1 MLVRSLSPRALLLA
15 ASLAGVAC
23 LAACGDDDTSVTP
36 MDAGMARDMNVPIT
50 PLPEAQ
56 RCPGGPNC
64 TGVGDDVLYVGT
76 AREEITTVIDDTVE
90 ILTGDL
96 NGNGEYDVGE
106 TFRDVN
112 GNGRFDGVWMAGF
125 GNGRGATGVHD
136 PQYASV
142 IALRQNDVTMALVSI
157 DCVGYFKGEM
167 DLIRELVADADLDYV
182 VISAT
187 HSHESRDTAGLWGLE
202 TGETGLNPA
211 FMQRV
216 REQSAA
222 AIRAALAD
230 LEPANVQYA
239 NFRTRDMEGGVARYH
254 GDIRDPIIVDD
265 EVRIMRFLR
274 AGSTTET
281 IATLVNWASHP
292 EYSGD
297 SNTLLS
303 SDFVHALREG
313 VSEGVDFADDSRDLP
328 GIGGQTTFFQ
338 GPLGSQIGPNQLD
351 SRRWGQAAD
360 PDAGIAADP
369 TARPVLDE
377 ETIEIA
383 QTVGA
388 QIAWGVLDALEP
400 GGRSVTDETADLA
413 FANRYF
419 YVSVENDAFVVA
431 FNQGIFDRELFNW
444 DPERVVTNR
453 NRPQVLSEVAVL
465 DIGRAR
471 FLTFPGELDPCLF
484 IGGYD
489 GSFTPTGVDIIDPS
503 NSNPPDLTAAPA
515 GPYLREIASTSRT
528 GVEYV
533 YALGLTNDF
542 LGYLIPDF
550 DYKLSESSPYF
561 EEAEG
566 DHYEETNSV
575 GVNGWG
581 TIEDNVR
588 ALLAPP

>member
-1 MLVRSLSPRALLLA
+1 
-15 ASLAGVAC
+15 
-23 LAACGDDDTSVTP
+23 
-36 MDAGMARDMNVPIT
+36 
-50 PLPEAQ
+50 
-56 RCPGGPNC
+56 
-64 TGVGDDVLYVGT
+64 
-76 AREEITTVIDDTVE
+76 
-90 ILTGDL
+90 
-96 NGNGEYDVGE
+96 
-106 TFRDVN
+106 
-112 GNGRFDGVWMAGF
+112 
-125 GNGRGATGVHD
+125 
-136 PQYASV
+136 
-142 IALRQNDVTMALVSI
+142 MALVSI

-167 DLIRELVADADLDYV
+167 DLIRALVADADVDYV

-187 HSHESRDTAGLWGLE
+187 HSHESRDTAGLWGIE
-202 TGETGLNPA
+202 TGETGLNPL

-216 REQSAA
+216 REQAAA
-222 AIRAALAD
+222 AIRAAVAD

-239 NFRTRDMEGGVARYH
+239 NFRTRDMEGGVPRYQ
-254 GDIRDPIIVDD
+254 GDIRDPIVVDD

-313 VSEGVDFADDSRDLP
+313 VSNGVDFADDTRDLS
-328 GIGGQTTFFQ
+328 GIGGLTTFFQ

-360 PDAGIAADP
+360 PDAGVAADP

-388 QIAWGVLDALEP
+388 QIAWGVLDALQP

-465 DIGRAR
+465 DIGRSR
-471 FLTFPGELDPCLF
+471 LLTFPGELDPCLF

-489 GSFTPTGVDIIDPS
+489 GSFTPTGIDIIDPS
-503 NSNPPDLTAAPA
+503 NSNPPDLMAAPGA
-515 GPYLREIASTSRT
+515 PYLREIAIGSRP

-561 EEAEG
+561 DEAEG

-588 ALLAPP
+588 ALLAP